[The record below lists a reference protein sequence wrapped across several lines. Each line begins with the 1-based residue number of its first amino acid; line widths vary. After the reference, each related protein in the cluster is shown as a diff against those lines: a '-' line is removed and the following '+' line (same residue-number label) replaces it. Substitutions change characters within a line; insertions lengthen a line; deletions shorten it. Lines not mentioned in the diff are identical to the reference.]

1 MPSALDFTIS
11 RIALRGA
18 TLIVLA
24 LAGGC
29 ATAPSGPQVL
39 AAWTQLGPA
48 GTVALR
54 AIVPAGDNCPSADI
68 DAALVPMAPRAPAT
82 PPGEPLPAARDNK
95 AFAPRFAVTACELA
109 LPPTAHDL
117 RIGGHALPLPKT
129 ANRRIVVVGDTGCRI
144 KVPAN
149 GSGDPIQDCAN
160 PSAWPWPRI
169 AAAAARVRPDLVL
182 HVGDYH
188 YREYCDDPATCRPV
202 VEKSLV
208 VGYGWPGWNADFFAP
223 ATPLLAAAPWIF
235 VRGNH
240 ENCDRAG
247 EGWMRFLSP
256 LAYQPCADQKYKTA
270 SRSVFG
276 NNMSADAY
284 RVDLDDALSLVVADN
299 AGHEDYRPVGATPGD
314 VKLFDRTLAVLDATP
329 ATRRLW
335 FVSHRPIWYDLL
347 AAASQPNAFQT
358 VLRKGW
364 SDKLQLAFGG
374 HQHAFETINFA
385 AGADT
390 IDHPTGRPAQ
400 VIVGGGGTQLEAL
413 DPDSSLYEG
422 NTGVGGKE
430 RARPDGR
437 LYDGVAAASG
447 LLLNRYSFLLL
458 ERDGDGWNG
467 TALDPDGLPITRCRL
482 EGGNKEFVC
491 AFPGR

>member
-1 MPSALDFTIS
+1 LGSNFAGS
-11 RIALRGA
+11 RIALSA
-18 TLIVLA
+18 AVLVVLTLVS
-24 LAGGC
+24 GC
-29 ATAPSGPQVL
+29 ATRPIGSRVL
-39 AAWTQLGPA
+39 NAWTQLGPA
-48 GTVALR
+48 GTIALR
-54 AIVPAGDNCPSADI
+54 AIVPADGDCPLAAI
-68 DAALVPMAPRAPAT
+68 DDALVPMAPRARAT
-82 PPGEPLPAARDNK
+82 PPDGPMLEVADNK
-95 AFAPRFAVTACELA
+95 AFAPRFAVTSCELA
-109 LPPTAHDL
+109 VPPTARNL
-117 RIGGHALPLPKT
+117 RIDGRALPLPKT

-144 KVPAN
+144 KVPAI

-160 PSAWPWPRI
+160 PSAWPWPGI
-169 AAAAARVRPDLVL
+169 AAAAARAKPDLVI

-202 VEKSLV
+202 VEKGFV
-208 VGYGWPGWNADFFAP
+208 IGYGWPGWNADFFTP
-223 ATPLLAAAPWIF
+223 ANPLLAAAPWIF

-256 LAYQPCADQKYKTA
+256 LAYRPCGNQKYKTV

-284 RVDLDDALSLVVADN
+284 RVDLDGALSLLIADN
-299 AGHEDYRPVGATPGD
+299 AGQEDYRPVGATPGD
-314 VKLFDRTLAVLDATP
+314 VKLFEQTLAILDVIP
-329 ATRRLW
+329 ATKRLW

-347 AAASQPNAFQT
+347 AAASQPNALQT

-385 AGADT
+385 VGADAV
-390 IDHPTGRPAQ
+390 DHPTGRPAQ

-467 TALDPDGLPITRCRL
+467 TVLGPNGLPITRCRL
-482 EGGNKEFVC
+482 EGGNKEFDC
-491 AFPGR
+491 HFPGR